1 MGRGCEGSGK
11 ILFALSGGECRTA
24 EWMAWELQYVPTPEP
39 SRHLIPSRETAV
51 QQRGGGGGGSV
62 SEEQGPEAKKG
73 GPSIKR
79 EDSSAVWCRPN
90 IN

>member
-24 EWMAWELQYVPTPEP
+24 EWMVWELQYVPTPEP
-39 SRHLIPSRETAV
+39 SRHLIPSRETGV
-51 QQRGGGGGGSV
+51 QQRGGGGGSV

-73 GPSIKR
+73 GPSIKH